1 MFYPGVENMIYA
13 LSKSLPL
20 AIVTAGHKD
29 QLEQTVPEK
38 FLKLF
43 SVVVCGDMTSENK
56 PSPVPY
62 QTACRLLQIE
72 PENSVVVENAPLGVQ
87 SALSAGC
94 YCIAVT
100 STCSAADLSQS
111 HETVEK
117 VTDIF
122 QTNIL
127 KNFETN

>member
-1 MFYPGVENMIYA
+1 MISA
-13 LSKSLPL
+13 LSKHLPL

-43 SVVVCGDMTSENK
+43 SAVVCGDMTSENK

-62 QTACRLLQIE
+62 QTACQLLQVE
-72 PENSVVVENAPLGVQ
+72 PKNSVVIENAPLGIQ

-100 STCSAADLSQS
+100 STCSVVDLSPAN
-111 HETVEK
+111 EIVEK

-122 QTNIL
+122 QTSIL
-127 KNFETN
+127 KTFETG

>member
-1 MFYPGVENMIYA
+1 MLYPNLYPLRLLRPDIKIN
-13 LSKSLPL
+13 LSKLFP
-20 AIVTAGHKD
+20 
-29 QLEQTVPEK
+29 K

-122 QTNIL
+122 QTSIL

>member
-1 MFYPGVENMIYA
+1 MLYPNHY
-13 LSKSLPL
+13 PF

-87 SALSAGC
+87 SAFCWMLPHS
-94 YCIAVT
+94 
-100 STCSAADLSQS
+100 S
-111 HETVEK
+111 
-117 VTDIF
+117 
-122 QTNIL
+122 NINL
-127 KNFETN
+127 FCCRPFTISRDCGKSY